1 MIVSAVIKNVRMS
14 SQKVRPVL
22 DKIRGLSVEKAIDIL
37 AFSNKKASFFIKKLL
52 ESVIANAEHNNGLD
66 IDQLFIYRIYVGVGP
81 SLKRFET
88 RAKGRSNKLI
98 KRSCHIFVEVKER
111 Q

>member
-1 MIVSAVIKNVRMS
+1 MIVSAVVKNVRIS

-22 DKIRGLSVEKAIDIL
+22 DKIRGLSVEKAMDIL
-37 AFSNKKASFFIKKLL
+37 AFSNKKASFHIKKLL
-52 ESVIANAEHNNGLD
+52 GSVVANAEHNNSLD
-66 IDQLFIYRIYVGVGP
+66 IDQLFVYRIYSGVGP
-81 SLKRFET
+81 SLKRLET
-88 RAKGRSNKLI
+88 RAKGRSNKLV